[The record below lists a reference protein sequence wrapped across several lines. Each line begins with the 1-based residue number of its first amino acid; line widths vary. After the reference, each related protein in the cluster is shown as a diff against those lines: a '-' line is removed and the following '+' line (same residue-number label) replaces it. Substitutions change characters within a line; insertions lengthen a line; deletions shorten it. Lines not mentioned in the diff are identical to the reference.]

1 MIVPGTSH
9 GAAATDAGP
18 ASSTAAAGGDRK
30 VSVAQGGAA
39 TATAT
44 TEGSIT
50 RDGVASSPEKS
61 SPSGKDKKKDNSD
74 DEDEEKPPVVD
85 FNKIIQ
91 DTFEGAKA
99 EAFGAFHDS
108 TRVYSRRKEY
118 EGARNCTFAVDHLL
132 DEVDRLGQKVEKK
145 KPNYL
150 AMSRAK
156 NAKKNAFADAE
167 EARIKEELAARR
179 AAKGLHAERPPT
191 PPKSVEEAADK
202 MKERGISS
210 EAFRLIWQETHF

>member
-50 RDGVASSPEKS
+50 RNGVASSPEKS

-91 DTFEGAKA
+91 DTFEGAQA

-132 DEVDRLGQKVEKK
+132 DEVDRLGQKVENKAQL
-145 KPNYL
+145 PC
-150 AMSRAK
+150 RP
-156 NAKKNAFADAE
+156 
-167 EARIKEELAARR
+167 ELRTPRRTLQTQRRPHQGGASSKTCRQGFARR
-179 AAKGLHAERPPT
+179 APPT